1 MSRVA
6 AIAILSALLAACG
19 GEGSARASAEVPAP
33 AAESAASEPLPPEI
47 AQLLRQGPGGAPS
60 DDFALDLEGDRPL
73 PLRIVLEP
81 PAR

>member
-19 GEGSARASAEVPAP
+19 GERAARASAEPAP
-33 AAESAASEPLPPEI
+33 VDGSAASEPLPPEI
-47 AQLLRQGPGGAPS
+47 AQLLLQGPGGAVQ
-60 DDFALDLEGDRPL
+60 DDFELDLEGDRPL

-81 PAR
+81 PAH